1 MSVVSFDVS
10 CSKGGLASHKRRLL
24 LIVSMGLPFFLPAN
38 SRAQNS
44 GPQLTETEQRL
55 YAKSHPYL
63 DEPLHQLVKRIPELK
78 KLLPSKDQQELPMIL
93 EKTAD
98 SVDAFFHH
106 IVDLIA
112 DEQITQAR
120 LNRKGAVLVSEQVHV
135 NYLILRRGPPE
146 SRILEYRMDSAGH
159 PMDQFGYQA
168 GYVVTFGFA
177 LDCDYFASAS
187 QSESKFRYLGDQK
200 LGDRDTYVVAFA
212 QKPEQ
217 ATLFVT
223 LSGSNGKSAS
233 LLMQGVAWI
242 DKSNFQIIR
251 LRSDLLA
258 RHPEIDLERQTT
270 VVTFNKVELQDV
282 PAPLWLPEKVEVS
295 VTFKSSHDPY
305 GIHYENEHHYTN
317 YRRYRVSVKM
327 VTPQ

>member
-1 MSVVSFDVS
+1 MSLDISR
-10 CSKGGLASHKRRLL
+10 SKREKVLHKPELL
-24 LIVSMGLPFFLPAN
+24 LILSLTLPLFLPAK
-38 SRAQNS
+38 SPAQNS
-44 GPQLTETEQRL
+44 GSQLTEAEQSL
-55 YAKSHPYL
+55 YSKSHPYL
-63 DEPLHQLVKRIPELK
+63 DEPVHKLVKRIPELK
-78 KLLPSKDQQELPMIL
+78 NLNAAKDQQEPPAIL

-98 SVDAFFHH
+98 TVDAFFHH
-106 IVDLIA
+106 LVDLIA

-120 LNRKGAVLVSEQVHV
+120 LNRKGAVLVSEEVHV

-146 SRILEYRMDSAGH
+146 SSSIVEYRMDSTGH
-159 PMDQFGYQA
+159 PMGQFGYQA

-177 LDCDYFASAS
+177 LDSDYFANSFQS
-187 QSESKFRYLGDQK
+187 QSRFRYLGEQK

-233 LLMQGVAWI
+233 LLMQGLAWI

-258 RHPEIDLERQTT
+258 PHPEIDLDRQTS

-282 PAPLWLPEKVEVS
+282 PAPLWLPGKVEVS

-305 GIHYENEHHYTN
+305 GIHYENEHRYTN

>member
-1 MSVVSFDVS
+1 MRLDVS
-10 CSKGGLASHKRRLL
+10 RYKGEVVRDKPSLL
-24 LIVSMGLPFFLPAN
+24 LIPALSLLFFLPAY

-44 GPQLTETEQRL
+44 GPELSDAEQSL
-55 YAKSHPYL
+55 YAKSHPYM
-63 DEPLHQLVKRIPELK
+63 DEPLHKLVKRIPELK
-78 KLLPSKDQQELPMIL
+78 NIQAAQDQQELPAIL
-93 EKTAD
+93 GKTAD
-98 SVDAFFHH
+98 TVDSFFHH

-112 DEQITQAR
+112 DEQIIQAR
-120 LNRKGAVLVSEQVHV
+120 LNRRGAVLVSDQVRV

-146 SRILEYRMDSAGH
+146 SSSILEYRMDSAGH
-159 PMDQFGYQA
+159 PMDQVGTQA

-177 LDCDYFASAS
+177 LDCDYFASSFQS
-187 QSESKFRYLGDQK
+187 QSKFRYLGEQK

-212 QKPEQ
+212 QRPEQ

-233 LLMQGVAWI
+233 MLMQGVAWI
-242 DKSNFQIIR
+242 DKNNFQIIR

-258 RHPEIDLERQTT
+258 PHPEIDLESQTT
-270 VVTFNKVELQDV
+270 VVTFNKVALQDV
-282 PAPLWLPEKVEVS
+282 ATPLWLPENVRVS
-295 VTFKSSHDPY
+295 VTFKASHDPY

-327 VTPQ
+327 VAPQ

>member
-1 MSVVSFDVS
+1 MRLDVSRDKGEVVRYKRSLPLTLAVSF
-10 CSKGGLASHKRRLL
+10 
-24 LIVSMGLPFFLPAN
+24 FFLLAAY

-44 GPQLTETEQRL
+44 GPPLTEAERSL
-55 YAKSHPYL
+55 YAKAHPYL
-63 DEPLHQLVKRIPELK
+63 DEPLHKLVKRIPELK
-78 KLLPSKDQQELPMIL
+78 NIQARKDQQALPVIL
-93 EKTAD
+93 EKTAA

-120 LNRKGAVLVSEQVHV
+120 LNRRGAVLVSEQVDV

-187 QSESKFRYLGDQK
+187 QSESKFRYLGEQK
-200 LGDRDTYVVAFA
+200 LGERDTYVVAFA

-242 DKSNFQIIR
+242 DKANFQIIR
-251 LRSDLLA
+251 LRSDLIA
-258 RHPEIDLERQTT
+258 PHPEIDLDRQTT
-270 VVTFNKVELQDV
+270 VVTFNKVEFEGV
-282 PAPLWLPEKVEVS
+282 ATPLWLPEKVEVS

-305 GIHYENEHHYTN
+305 GIHYENEHRYTN

-327 VTPQ
+327 VTPPE

>member
-1 MSVVSFDVS
+1 MSSDVS
-10 CSKGGLASHKRRLL
+10 CGKSETVRHKHRLPLILWLNLTLILLACAH
-24 LIVSMGLPFFLPAN
+24 
-38 SRAQNS
+38 AQNS
-44 GPQLTETEQRL
+44 GTQLSDAEQSL
-55 YAKSHPYL
+55 YAKSHPYM
-63 DEPLHQLVKRIPELK
+63 DEPLHKLIKGIPELK
-78 KLLPSKDQQELPMIL
+78 SIKEAQDQKDLPAIL

-98 SVDAFFHH
+98 TVDAFFHH

-112 DEQITQAR
+112 DEQISQAR
-120 LNRKGAVLVSEQVHV
+120 LNRRGAVVVSDLVRV

-146 SRILEYRMDSAGH
+146 SSSILEYRMDSAGH
-159 PMDQFGYQA
+159 PMDQVGTQA

-177 LDCDYFASAS
+177 LDCDYFASSFQS
-187 QSESKFRYLGDQK
+187 QSKFRYLGEQK

-233 LLMQGVAWI
+233 MLMQGVAWI
-242 DKSNFQIIR
+242 DKNNFQIIR

-258 RHPEIDLERQTT
+258 PHPEIDLESQTT
-270 VVTFNKVELQDV
+270 VVTFNKVALQDV
-282 PAPLWLPEKVEVS
+282 ATPLWLPENVRVS
-295 VTFKSSHDPY
+295 VTFKASHDPY

-327 VTPQ
+327 VAPQ